1 MARVRRTLQ
10 IAKPVDE
17 VSCPFWRL
25 SLSAADAEA
34 LPFSPRSVSP
44 TPSED
49 EQDDEP
55 QIEIEEDPSTRVAAE
70 HVFAIG
76 DVADA
81 FGAVNAG
88 HNAFFQGEVAAR
100 NILKLVRRREGAAT
114 AEDMKLEKYSPG
126 PPAIK
131 VSLGLVSVLARGVV
145 VVGML
150 TFACAEQERVPVP
163 GRERDEGAR
172 VARPRRA
179 SHLALLRVCRLARG
193 PRDRHRSSRPCG
205 SLVVIGL
212 WTASATVRGLCLDR
226 TGCADEAGTCDA
238 GLQNRERRII
248 GGKRLAGSLIDR
260 FVGRVRANS
269 SPGLFLEA
277 RTLRQDP
284 KCSAVSG

>member
-34 LPFSPRSVSP
+34 LPFSPCSAS
-44 TPSED
+44 SSFED

-100 NILKLVRRREGAAT
+100 NILKLVRRREGTAA

-131 VSLGLVSVLARGVV
+131 VSLGLVSVLAHGVV

-150 TFACAEQERVPVP
+150 MFACAEQERVPVP
-163 GRERDEGAR
+163 GRDRDEGAG
-172 VARPRRA
+172 VPRPRRA
-179 SHLALLRVCRLARG
+179 SHLALLRVCHLARG
-193 PRDRHRSSRPCG
+193 PRDRHRGPHPSGRRVG
-205 SLVVIGL
+205 V
-212 WTASATVRGLCLDR
+212 WRTSAAVRGLSLDR
-226 TGCADEAGTCDA
+226 TGCANEVGACDV
-238 GLQNRERRII
+238 GLQNLER
-248 GGKRLAGSLIDR
+248 S
-260 FVGRVRANS
+260 
-269 SPGLFLEA
+269 
-277 RTLRQDP
+277 
-284 KCSAVSG
+284 

>member
-34 LPFSPRSVSP
+34 LPFSPCSAS
-44 TPSED
+44 SSFED

-100 NILKLVRRREGAAT
+100 NILRLIRKDAGEDDVEPLERYRPGA
-114 AEDMKLEKYSPG
+114 PC
-126 PPAIK
+126 IK
-131 VSLGLVSVLARGVV
+131 VSIGLV
-145 VVGML
+145 
-150 TFACAEQERVPVP
+150 RVICYF
-163 GRERDEGAR
+163 
-172 VARPRRA
+172 RA
-179 SHLALLRVCRLARG
+179 S
-193 PRDRHRSSRPCG
+193 RSC
-205 SLVVIGL
+205 
-212 WTASATVRGLCLDR
+212 
-226 TGCADEAGTCDA
+226 
-238 GLQNRERRII
+238 
-248 GGKRLAGSLIDR
+248 
-260 FVGRVRANS
+260 
-269 SPGLFLEA
+269 
-277 RTLRQDP
+277 
-284 KCSAVSG
+284 